1 MPMPFQGTVRENVQY
16 MGVYL
21 NEETEQFEPFTY
33 TYVDDKGKTVT
44 DFLYINLDD
53 IKKGVNQ

>member
-1 MPMPFQGTVRENVQY
+1 

-21 NEETEQFEPFTY
+21 NEETEQFEPFTH